1 MPKCD
6 FNKVAK
12 QFYNFKVLVYI
23 AVLVF
28 NLVWYFQCETEL
40 IVSRRSCICELKF
53 IKRQINKPKSCFII
67 KSNYLVLI

>member
-53 IKRQINKPKSCFII
+53 IKR
-67 KSNYLVLI
+67 